1 MIYRRGRE
9 VIYRRGREVEK
20 FETRSSS
27 TTYKR
32 QYIPARNP
40 GYNEGLLED
49 KNQE

>member
-9 VIYRRGREVEK
+9 VRDKVK
-20 FETRSSS
+20 FNNV
-27 TTYKR
+27 KR
-32 QYIPARNP
+32 QYILARNP